1 MKHHLSSVLRRCMT
15 HMDLYITPS
24 GRMQSWERDATSKR
38 VTLLS
43 YRPQYST
50 DGLYLSANQL

>member
-1 MKHHLSSVLRRCMT
+1 MT
-15 HMDLYITPS
+15 HMELYITLS
-24 GRMQSWERDATSKR
+24 ERMQSWERDATSKR